1 MDVKDLSSTYHVR
14 RLTAQDMDAIYE
26 LSIGNPLFYEYCPP
40 YVTREGIAE
49 DMRALPPGRHD
60 RDKFYVG
67 YFSGDELIAIMDLIF
82 SYPAK
87 STAWIGLFMMD
98 QRHQNR
104 GIGSRIVEE
113 CAIHLKHLGFKFLQL
128 AVAKGNP
135 QSEAFWQKNGFYK
148 TGREVPKEGYTA
160 VVMQRTL

>member
-104 GIGSRIVEE
+104 GNIYEKQQRSGKRTFRVV
-113 CAIHLKHLGFKFLQL
+113 C
-128 AVAKGNP
+128 GNGRRLRQKP
-135 QSEAFWQKNGFYK
+135 AF
-148 TGREVPKEGYTA
+148 
-160 VVMQRTL
+160 